1 MMTMT
6 RTTTMMRM
14 TMAKG
19 RVARTRVAASAELKS
34 ALLIAACL
42 TCSQPAAGQSSN
54 GGSGLTAEQIVRFL
68 VTNRGVQ
75 TSSFDQDQEA
85 AAATSDTLTR
95 ALLSSLATLPVSTSS
110 SGFTY
115 RLNPTLGTVERAS
128 ETFGPFFV
136 ERAVTAGAGQASFGA
151 TVQVASFRSL
161 DGHRLRTGELVTTS
175 NRFVDEAVP
184 FDVETLTLAITTKT
198 ATIFGNVGVTDRI
211 DVGVAVPLVRLDI
224 SGSRINTYRGQSFPQ
239 ARAQSRSVGL
249 ADVAVRTKV
258 RLTPDGPSAVAAG
271 AEVRLPTGRQE
282 DLLGAGDAS
291 VRLIGLASTESRI
304 VSLHGNVAVGLG
316 GLGREISYG
325 GAVAFAARP
334 RVTIVGEAMARRVR
348 GLSRVTFA
356 SARHPR
362 IAAVTTTRLLPEPG
376 DQLAA
381 FVVGGVKWNVGDV
394 WLVHAN
400 VLMPLTDSGLTARVV
415 PAFAIDYSFTR

>member
-1 MMTMT
+1 
-6 RTTTMMRM
+6 
-14 TMAKG
+14 
-19 RVARTRVAASAELKS
+19 VAASAELRA
-34 ALLIAACL
+34 ALLITLCL
-42 TCSQPAAGQSSN
+42 TCSIPAAAQSST
-54 GGSGLTAEQIVRFL
+54 GGSDLTAEQIVRFL

-75 TSSFDQDQEA
+75 TSNFDQDQEA

-161 DGHRLRTGELVTTS
+161 DGHQLRTGELVTTS
-175 NRFVDEAVP
+175 NQFVDEPAP
-184 FDVETLTLAITTKT
+184 FDVETLTLAISATT
-198 ATIFGNVGVTDRI
+198 ATIFGNVGVNDRV

-224 SGSRINTYRGQSFPQ
+224 SGSRTNTYRGQSFPQ

-249 ADVAVRTKV
+249 ADIAVRTKV

-271 AEVRLPTGRQE
+271 AEVRLPTGRE
-282 DLLGAGDAS
+282 EGLLGAGDAS
-291 VRLIGLASTESRI
+291 VRFVGLASAESGSAS
-304 VSLHGNVAVGLG
+304 VHGNFALGLG

-325 GAVAFAARP
+325 GAVALAASP
-334 RVTIVGEAMARRVR
+334 RVTVVGEAIARRVD

-362 IAAVTTTRLLPEPG
+362 IAGVTTTRLLPEPG
-376 DQLAA
+376 DQLTA

-400 VLMPLTDSGLTARVV
+400 VLLPLTDSGLTARVV